1 MLRDVVALH
10 AMRSYVLTKML
21 LNLDK
26 PTRRA
31 VLHQESCRCVPVPI
45 GTRYKRVEAMG
56 RDGGWFSVT
65 SPEVA

>member
-1 MLRDVVALH
+1 M
-10 AMRSYVLTKML
+10 TKML